1 MENRH
6 AAPPSLCAE
15 CERSVIDTVESG
27 EHLSYCYCEHNQV
40 LAACKIKNNL
50 VVEWTLEGPL
60 SLAEVARRLQ
70 SAGEYV
76 KFRLSQEANGTT
88 QH

>member
-1 MENRH
+1 MGNRH
-6 AAPPSLCAE
+6 ALLPRLCAE
-15 CERSVIDTVESG
+15 CERSVIDTVEMG
-27 EHLSYCYCEHNQV
+27 ERLSYCYCEHNQV

-60 SLAEVARRLQ
+60 TLGEVARRLQ
-70 SAGEYV
+70 NASEYV
-76 KFRLSQEANGTT
+76 KFRLSQEANDTT